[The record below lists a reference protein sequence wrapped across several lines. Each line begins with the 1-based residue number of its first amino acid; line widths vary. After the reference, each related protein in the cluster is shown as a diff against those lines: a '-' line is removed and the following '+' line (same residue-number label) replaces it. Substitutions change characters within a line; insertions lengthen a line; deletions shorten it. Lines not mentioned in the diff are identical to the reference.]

1 MKRILFVGLFCLLA
15 AGGAAAQAPLSAF
28 VSVPPQKF
36 LLQRVGGGHVRVSV
50 MLTPGQAPE
59 TFDPSA
65 RQIQRLAGAKVYFL
79 AGVPFET
86 AWVDTMEQAYPELRI
101 VHCCGDL
108 APEQMVDPHYWTSPE
123 NAIHMAQTM
132 YETLAGMDPDREG
145 VYKSNLDRLTADLK
159 QLDAYIRTKLLQ
171 RRTDVFITAHA
182 AWGWFAQSYG
192 LEEVALEKNGREIG
206 PRGLAQIMEIARRE
220 RIHTVFVQDQFKTP
234 VVGTLAKRL
243 NARLVTLDPLAE
255 DYIGN
260 MRSVADKLAK
270 AQQ

>member
-1 MKRILFVGLFCLLA
+1 LKRYFPLLLLCLLG
-15 AGGAAAQAPLSAF
+15 AGSASAQAPLSAF
-28 VSVPPQKF
+28 VSVPPQKY
-36 LLQRVGGGHVRVSV
+36 LLQRIGGGHVKVSV
-50 MLTPGQAPE
+50 MLSPGQAPE

-86 AWVDTMEQAYPELRI
+86 AWADTMEQAYPELRI
-101 VHCCGDL
+101 VPCCGDL
-108 APEQMVDPHYWTSPE
+108 TPGQMVDPHYWTSPE
-123 NAIHMAQTM
+123 NAIRMAQTM
-132 YETLAGMDPDREG
+132 YETLAGLEPEREG
-145 VYKSNLDRLTADLK
+145 EYKFNLDRLTADLK

-192 LEEVALEKNGREIG
+192 LEEVAMEKNGREIG
-206 PRGLAQIMEIARRE
+206 PRGLAQIVEIARRE
-220 RIHTVFVQDQFKTP
+220 RIHTLFVQNQFKTP
-234 VVGTLAKRL
+234 VAGTLAKRL

-270 AQQ
+270 ALQ